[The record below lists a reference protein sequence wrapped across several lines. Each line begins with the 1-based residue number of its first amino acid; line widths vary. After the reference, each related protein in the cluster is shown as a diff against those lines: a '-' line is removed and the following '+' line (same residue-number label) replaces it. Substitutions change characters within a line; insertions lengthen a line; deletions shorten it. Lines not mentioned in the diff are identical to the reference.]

1 MNFLY
6 RAAQPELPRIP
17 EQDHAPPKQQAK
29 TLEGLIADDPY
40 RVSAAAAEDGAA
52 NNGAGEIAA
61 DAAASPAAAASS
73 DSKSS
78 APAGKHSDV
87 SEDEGWI
94 TIPDGEL
101 PENWSHV
108 SDMLQL
114 RPLDRPFLFPG
125 EQIHILAC
133 LSASKQDTQFISPF
147 RIAAVMSKSGN
158 SPQHPTKK
166 PSPVSENG
174 DANGT
179 TEENSSPHSVEDN
192 MESVELSDAVSPSK
206 QDVLET
212 ESLLRMEDHK
222 QQIENMLQKFKRSNF
237 FVRIAESDEP
247 LWSKKRVAATKAANE
262 ESYSDNLGNNTA
274 SRSNAYNTIS
284 DKGFFDGNTS
294 GGVARDTARCYAL
307 HNGDIVV
314 VLQVNVGV
322 SNMEDPVLEV
332 LQFEKSTASNYM
344 RENLVNRLPNGNED
358 PCQELLSWLLP
369 LDRTLPPPRS
379 LSPPSLN
386 PSISHKQSYSAPG
399 SQIFSLS
406 NFRSYSMPSPSS
418 AQPPNIRPPSI
429 SENQDF
435 MPEKPAKTPDVIND
449 GQLSFRGVPL
459 EPERYSVRCGLEGV
473 YLPGKRWSRK
483 VEIIQPIEVHSFS
496 AKCTAENLLC
506 VLIKNIAPQHV
517 QDIVVFIDAI
527 TVVFEE
533 ASKGGSPLSLP
544 IASIEVGHGHSLP
557 NLALRR
563 GEEHSFILKPA
574 IMSSRNRRSNSDATP
589 TLALPKTT
597 GAATNASAPR
607 VSDPS
612 VGLTDQY
619 AVLISY
625 RCNYTE
631 SKLFFKQATSWQ
643 PCAASDLM
651 ISVSSELS
659 LRNPT
664 PSARVPQ
671 LPVQVLTLEATNM
684 TSENL
689 TLTVLA
695 PEASGSSSVV
705 SLNSAPTTPNGSY
718 DNLNESARR
727 SGSGKHVTGFQRLN
741 SVIAGSPK
749 EGDNG
754 GNRTSTSAGCTHLW
768 LQSAV
773 PLGCVPARSST
784 TVKLELLPLT
794 DGIITL
800 DTLQITIK
808 EKGLT
813 YIPEHS
819 LEIHASSGISAGRS

>member
-17 EQDHAPPKQQAK
+17 EQDHRKDGASHKQAK

-40 RVSAAAAEDGAA
+40 RVSAVAEEDRAASNG
-52 NNGAGEIAA
+52 GAGEIGG
-61 DAAASPAAAASS
+61 DAAASPAAASS

-101 PENWSHV
+101 PENWSEV

-114 RPLDRPFLFPG
+114 RPLDRSFLFPG
-125 EQIHILAC
+125 EQVHILAC

-166 PSPVSENG
+166 SSPVSENG
-174 DANGT
+174 DSNGT
-179 TEENSSPHSVEDN
+179 TEEDSSPHGVEDNN
-192 MESVELSDAVSPSK
+192 MESVELSDNVSPAT

-212 ESLLRMEDHK
+212 ESLLRLEDHK

-247 LWSKKRVAATKAANE
+247 LWSKKRVRATKTADDQPYLD
-262 ESYSDNLGNNTA
+262 SQGNNTA

-284 DKGFFDGNTS
+284 DKGVFDGSTS

-332 LQFEKSTASNYM
+332 LQFEKCTSSNYM

-379 LSPPSLN
+379 LSPPTLN

-418 AQPPNIRPPSI
+418 AQSPNIRPPSI
-429 SENQDF
+429 SESEEF

-483 VEIIQPIEVHSFS
+483 VEIIQPIEVHSFA

-517 QDIVVFIDAI
+517 QDVVVFIDAI

-544 IASIEVGHGHSLP
+544 IASIEVGHVTVYQIWHS
-557 NLALRR
+557 
-563 GEEHSFILKPA
+563 
-574 IMSSRNRRSNSDATP
+574 
-589 TLALPKTT
+589 
-597 GAATNASAPR
+597 
-607 VSDPS
+607 
-612 VGLTDQY
+612 
-619 AVLISY
+619 
-625 RCNYTE
+625 
-631 SKLFFKQATSWQ
+631 
-643 PCAASDLM
+643 
-651 ISVSSELS
+651 
-659 LRNPT
+659 
-664 PSARVPQ
+664 
-671 LPVQVLTLEATNM
+671 
-684 TSENL
+684 
-689 TLTVLA
+689 
-695 PEASGSSSVV
+695 
-705 SLNSAPTTPNGSY
+705 
-718 DNLNESARR
+718 
-727 SGSGKHVTGFQRLN
+727 
-741 SVIAGSPK
+741 
-749 EGDNG
+749 G
-754 GNRTSTSAGCTHLW
+754 GVRTTHLF
-768 LQSAV
+768 
-773 PLGCVPARSST
+773 
-784 TVKLELLPLT
+784 
-794 DGIITL
+794 
-800 DTLQITIK
+800 
-808 EKGLT
+808 
-813 YIPEHS
+813 
-819 LEIHASSGISAGRS
+819 